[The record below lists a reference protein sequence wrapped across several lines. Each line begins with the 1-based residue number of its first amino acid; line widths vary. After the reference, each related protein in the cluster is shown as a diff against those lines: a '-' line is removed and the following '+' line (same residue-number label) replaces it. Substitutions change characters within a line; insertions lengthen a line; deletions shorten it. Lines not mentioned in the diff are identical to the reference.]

1 MEGLFLP
8 VADPQ
13 HVYASRGTSK
23 SRYVVLALSP
33 CRDQLLRLHVASFCL
48 GPQVGLSA
56 ATFALS
62 HYQPHDLLPLTA
74 LGVVLALVTV
84 QARGNLVAP
93 TVTHVTYNL
102 ILLLALDGAV

>member
-1 MEGLFLP
+1 M
-8 VADPQ
+8 D
-13 HVYASRGTSK
+13 R
-23 SRYVVLALSP
+23 P

-62 HYQPHDLLPLTA
+62 HYQPHDLLPFTA